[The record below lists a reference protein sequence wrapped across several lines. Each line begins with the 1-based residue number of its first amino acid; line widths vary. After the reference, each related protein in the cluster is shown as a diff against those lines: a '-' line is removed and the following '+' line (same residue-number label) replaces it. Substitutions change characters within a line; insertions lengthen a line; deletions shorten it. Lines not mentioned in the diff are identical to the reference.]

1 MATISNLETMKKGII
16 RFVVLWMVAFGV
28 TGDEPAPAE
37 NDCKPVTIWVKTT
50 EFRNMAQEKSRQS
63 MTYYEVPQTVTQIIH
78 STKMIPYFVTQT
90 QNVPEFRTRVATLPQ
105 YITHTVF
112 STFIR
117 SVTKTEKRYNTV
129 TATKTQQFYEV
140 VCSEDY

>member
-1 MATISNLETMKKGII
+1 MSNMENMKKIIMRLGI
-16 RFVVLWMVAFGV
+16 LWMVAFV
-28 TGDEPAPAE
+28 TTEGDQPAPADE
-37 NDCKPVTIWVKTT
+37 CKPVTIWVKTT
-50 EFRNMAQEKSRQS
+50 EFRNMAQEKNRQS

-117 SVTKTEKRYNTV
+117 SITKTEKRYNTV
-129 TATKTQQFYEV
+129 TATKTQQFYEM
-140 VCSEDY
+140 VCPEDY